1 MKNELNKHKSSDK
14 IKWWLTLIAFL
25 LVGAT
30 IAGMLLGYLTP
41 RTINKEPSEQEQE
54 ANLDIGG
61 LKVNQSVD
69 MKKALN
75 TILLHM

>member
-30 IAGMLLGYLTP
+30 IAGMLRILVK
-41 RTINKEPSEQEQE
+41 TIASDYGVQFP
-54 ANLDIGG
+54 L
-61 LKVNQSVD
+61 
-69 MKKALN
+69 
-75 TILLHM
+75 